1 MANFRCVLGRL
12 ALGGL
17 LLPLGMTG
25 CTAQFRE
32 QPRSAVSSADSAA
45 GDVLSQGS
53 PLDEAWRKPAAW
65 PARWGRTRNSLPG
78 RWGVTQIITGPI
90 GAMRQGEESARRMEQ
105 QMRDDSDLLIAARR
119 SPWSRS
125 DAIIRGEGP
134 GSFLFESLKPK
145 ERVYPGPT
153 SPAMYLK
160 FVSGTRVPNAERGRV
175 AVDMQRTWFAFY
187 DPAPGTGVSEETDT
201 PPRLAIVL
209 PGMFGTPWGIVDQS
223 VHGLRARG
231 WSVLRLL
238 AHPSRFTE
246 RRRFNLIDDQTLP
259 AQAQAI
265 ADITGDRAAECAY
278 AVEEAMARVAELR
291 PRVAAA
297 PRMVV
302 GMSGGAMVLPTV
314 VARNPDAYCGAVFIG
329 GGADFLRI
337 AAESNYAEWIDAL
350 SFRWNPPAGPDSWA
364 RLEALYRER
373 APLDPLRTAGAL
385 KGKPVLMLHASADRA
400 VPAELGDELWRRLG
414 EPERWVTDTGHELL
428 FLSLPSVLPKVMD
441 WMERSLPAS
450 QDSAGSAPNQAEIPP
465 RRG

>member
-1 MANFRCVLGRL
+1 
-12 ALGGL
+12 LGGL
-17 LLPLGMTG
+17 LLPLTLAG
-25 CTAQFRE
+25 CTAQFRQ
-32 QPRSAVSSADSAA
+32 QPRSALTSGDSSAADSVGGVGA
-45 GDVLSQGS
+45 GSQAS
-53 PLDEAWRKPAAW
+53 PLDDAWRKPAAW

-90 GAMRQGEESARRMEQ
+90 GAMRQGDESARRMEE
-105 QMRDDSDLLIAARR
+105 QMRNDSSLLIAARR

-153 SPAMYLK
+153 APVIYLK
-160 FVSGTRVPNAERGRV
+160 FVSGTRVPDAERGRV

-187 DPAPGTGVSEETDT
+187 DPAPGTAGPEGQDT
-201 PPRLAIVL
+201 PPSPPRLAIVL
-209 PGMFGTPWGIVDQS
+209 PGMFGTPWGIVDQT

-246 RRRFNLIDDQTLP
+246 RRRFNLVDDQTLP

-278 AVEEAMARVAELR
+278 AVEEAMARIAELR

-314 VARNPDAYCGAVFIG
+314 VARNPDAYAGAVFIG

-337 AAESNYAEWIDAL
+337 AVESNYAEWIDAL
-350 SFRWNPPAGPDSWA
+350 SFRWNPPVGGGRPDSWA
-364 RLEALYRER
+364 RLKALYRER
-373 APLDPLRTAGAL
+373 APLDPLRTATAL
-385 KGKPVLMLHASADRA
+385 RGKPVLMLHASADRA

-414 EPERWVTDTGHELL
+414 EPERWVTNSGHEIL
-428 FLSLPSVLPKVMD
+428 FLSVPTVLPKVMD
-441 WMERSLPAS
+441 WMERSLPAPPAPPGGS
-450 QDSAGSAPNQAEIPP
+450 DSARSAPN
-465 RRG
+465 